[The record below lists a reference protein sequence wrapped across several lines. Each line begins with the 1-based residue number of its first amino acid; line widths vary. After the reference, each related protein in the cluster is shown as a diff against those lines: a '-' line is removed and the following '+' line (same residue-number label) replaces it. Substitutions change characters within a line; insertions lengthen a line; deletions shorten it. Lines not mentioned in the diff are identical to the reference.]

1 MLSNEVYKEFFKSLI
16 ENNTDAIF
24 ILSAD
29 DEIIQINNIAT
40 NLLGYSLEDL
50 KVIRYSELI
59 VQEQLEK
66 YNQHI
71 YEVLNGY
78 PKEDNLKVYHKN
90 GEIIRLRVK
99 SIPLIF
105 QDETVMIFCKA
116 TEITNLYRMEKF
128 KQIFNSLSDA
138 IGIFD
143 LEGNV
148 IEVNQVFEN
157 LYGWKKE
164 EIKGKRL
171 PVIPKERL
179 VNSKALMEKIKTG
192 ENIREFEES
201 HMRKDGTII
210 DISMTVS
217 PVRENNEEIVA
228 FSVISR
234 NITKLKKLHND
245 LKDSE
250 ERYRLLADNTLDL
263 VQLVNCDGIIT
274 YASPS
279 HKTILGYNAEEYIG
293 KKVYIRPNMRT
304 DKSFKK
310 VFSSMITN
318 RKAFTYEIVREHI
331 EGHNVWIEVKGT
343 PMFDNDGRFKNMML
357 IGREITERK
366 EFEKHL
372 EYLSYYDAL
381 TDIPNRRLLKKRLE
395 QMITEANHYSHKFA
409 VMFIDLDRF
418 KHINDTF
425 GHDVGDE
432 LLKQFARR
440 IKGHLREVDT
450 LGRQGGDEFIIL
462 LSQLE
467 EEKDALVVAKR
478 ILATVQEPWKINEHI
493 FHTSSSIGISFY
505 PNDGLTRHELI
516 KHADTALYE
525 AKEKGRNNYKVYS
538 SNQSARIEFL

>member
-1 MLSNEVYKEFFKSLI
+1 MLSNEVYKEFFESVI

-29 DEIIQINNIAT
+29 KEIIQINNMAT
-40 NLLGYSLEDL
+40 SLLGYSLEDL
-50 KVIRYSELI
+50 KAIRYSEII

-66 YNQHI
+66 YNQHF
-71 YEVLNGY
+71 YEVLNGF

-105 QDETVMIFCKA
+105 QNETVMIFCKA
-116 TEITNLYRMEKF
+116 TEITNLYRMKKF

-143 LEGNV
+143 LDGNV
-148 IEVNQVFEN
+148 IEVNQEFET

-164 EIKGKRL
+164 EIKGKQL
-171 PVIPKERL
+171 PFIPKGQL
-179 VNSKALMEKIKTG
+179 DNSKALMEKIKTG
-192 ENIREFEES
+192 ESIREFEVS

-217 PVRENNEEIVA
+217 PVRENNEEVVA

-234 NITKLKKLHND
+234 NITKLKKLHTD

-250 ERYRLLADNTLDL
+250 ERYRFLADNTLDL
-263 VQLVNCDGIIT
+263 VQLVNCGGIIT

-279 HKTILGYNAEEYIG
+279 HKTILGYSAEEYIG
-293 KKVYIRPNMRT
+293 KKVYIRPNMRE
-304 DKSFKK
+304 DESFKK
-310 VFSSMITN
+310 VFSSMVN
-318 RKAFTYEIVREHI
+318 NKKAFTYEIVREHI
-331 EGHNVWIEVKGT
+331 EGHKVWIEVKGT

-381 TDIPNRRLLKKRLE
+381 TDIPNRRLLKKRIE
-395 QMITEANHYSHKFA
+395 KMIIESNRYSHKFA
-409 VMFIDLDRF
+409 VLFIDMDRF
-418 KHINDTF
+418 KYINDTF

-432 LLKQFARR
+432 LLKQFASR
-440 IKGHLREVDT
+440 IKGHLREADT
-450 LGRQGGDEFIIL
+450 LARQGGDEFIIL
-462 LSQLE
+462 LSQLQ
-467 EEKDALVVAKR
+467 EEKDALVVAER
-478 ILATVQEPWKINEHI
+478 ILTTVQEPWKINEHI
-493 FHTSSSIGISFY
+493 FHTSSSIGIAFY
-505 PNDGLTRHELI
+505 PEDGITRHELM
-516 KHADTALYE
+516 KHADNALYE
-525 AKEKGRNNYKVYS
+525 AKENGRNNYKVYS
-538 SNQSARIEFL
+538 SN